1 MRNTGILD
9 RAVLAALACLVAVG
23 AVACDS
29 SGSAGNSAGSGS
41 SASSG
46 SSAGSGSS
54 DTPVSSAA
62 GSAAATPAAAASA
75 ESSDPGWPSDLC
87 RLLPVGATKGLTKE
101 NNDAA
106 TKCYYSAGD
115 SSAGLRGV
123 SLVKTATP
131 VTKDAVDERLASSRS
146 ENLAAVSIGGHR
158 GWAWADW
165 TVGNGFVWLNA
176 GAGSVMVIVT
186 DMSKDKAVNLNAAK
200 KLAGQLADK
209 LPG

>member
-41 SASSG
+41 SDMRV
-46 SSAGSGSS
+46 SSAGGS
-54 DTPVSSAA
+54 
-62 GSAAATPAAAASA
+62 AATPAAAASA
-75 ESSDPGWPSDLC
+75 ESSDAGWPSDLC
-87 RLLPVGATKGLTKE
+87 TLLPVGATKGLTKE

-115 SSAGLRGV
+115 SSADLRGV